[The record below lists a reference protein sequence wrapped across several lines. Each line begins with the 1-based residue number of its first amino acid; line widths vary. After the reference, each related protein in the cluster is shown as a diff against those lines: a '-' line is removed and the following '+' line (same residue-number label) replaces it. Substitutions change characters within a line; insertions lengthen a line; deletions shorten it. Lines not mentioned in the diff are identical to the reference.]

1 MAELRY
7 RGREIREE
15 DILSIRALIERYP
28 KESRRKLSA
37 RICEAWQW
45 RQANGAL
52 RDMVCRGMLLM
63 LERAGQ
69 IALPPVSYVRH
80 NPLAHRARP
89 EPVLI
94 DKTPI
99 EDPLR
104 KLQPLEFEQVRRTA
118 QEPLFNSLMEE
129 HHYLGYEQPVGE
141 HLKYLVWAARP
152 SHRVPGLVFGAAPSG
167 QPRSLHRLGCRS
179 AAAAT
184 SASSLTTRAS

>member
-7 RGREIREE
+7 RGHEIGEE
-15 DILSIRALIERYP
+15 DILFLRALIERYP
-28 KESRRKLSA
+28 KESRRRLST

-45 RQANGAL
+45 RQSNGAL

-69 IALPPVSYVRH
+69 IVLPPVSYVRH

-104 KLQPLEFEQVRRTA
+104 KLQPLEGGA
-118 QEPLFNSLMEE
+118 SLPW
-129 HHYLGYEQPVGE
+129 L
-141 HLKYLVWAARP
+141 
-152 SHRVPGLVFGAAPSG
+152 
-167 QPRSLHRLGCRS
+167 
-179 AAAAT
+179 
-184 SASSLTTRAS
+184 